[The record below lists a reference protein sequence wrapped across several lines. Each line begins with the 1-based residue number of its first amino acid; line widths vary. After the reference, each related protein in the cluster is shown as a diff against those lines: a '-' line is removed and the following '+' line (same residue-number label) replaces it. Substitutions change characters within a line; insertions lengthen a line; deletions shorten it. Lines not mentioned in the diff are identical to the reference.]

1 MVGGCRL
8 LRLSGRIRTV
18 NELAGS
24 HGSVD
29 YLVIGHISVD
39 VTPSGQK
46 AGGTVVYSART
57 AQALGCRTAV
67 LTSTSPDY
75 DLAGTFP
82 GILVRNSP
90 SKRPTMFENVYT
102 AAGRQQKIHSVANSL
117 YVEDVPD
124 EWQRAAIVHLG
135 PIADEIDPA
144 MVKLFSNSLVGITP
158 QGWFRQ
164 WNGNG
169 QVQARDWPE
178 AKEVLPY
185 SAAVILSMEDIPG
198 RGTLDQI
205 RKLSPL
211 VVLTQQAGGCTVYY
225 RDESRHIPA
234 HPAEEVNPTG
244 AGDIFAASFLVRLYQ
259 TKGNP
264 WEAADFANR
273 LAACSVA
280 YDGLEAK
287 IKAIKELLES
297 GV

>member
-29 YLVIGHISVD
+29 YLVIGHLSVD

-67 LTSTSPDY
+67 ITSTSPDY
-75 DLAGTFP
+75 DLEGTFP
-82 GILVRNSP
+82 GIVVRNRP
-90 SKRPTMFENVYT
+90 SKRPTTFENVYT

-117 YVEDVPD
+117 YVEDVPN

-169 QVQARDWPE
+169 QVRSRDWPA
-178 AKEVLPY
+178 AKEVFPY

-205 RKLSPL
+205 RQLSPL
-211 VVLTQQAGGCTVYY
+211 VVLTQQAGGCTVYF

-234 HPAEEVNPTG
+234 HPAKEVDPTG

-264 WEAADFANR
+264 WEAAAFANR

-280 YDGLEAK
+280 NDGLEAK

-297 GV
+297 GF

>member
-8 LRLSGRIRTV
+8 QSLSGRIRNV

-24 HGSVD
+24 HGSID

-39 VTPSGQK
+39 ITPSGQK

-67 LTSTSPDY
+67 LTSTTPDY

-82 GILVRNSP
+82 GITVRNCP
-90 SKRPTMFENVYT
+90 AEQPTMFENIYT
-102 AAGRQQKIHSVANSL
+102 AAGRQQKIHSVAKTL
-117 YVEDVPD
+117 DVEDVPV

-135 PIADEIDPA
+135 PIANEIDPA
-144 MVKLFSNSLVGITP
+144 MVTVFSNSLVGITP

-169 QVQARDWPE
+169 HVRARDWPE
-178 AKEVLPY
+178 SEKVLPY

-198 RGTLDQI
+198 RVTLDQI
-205 RKLSPL
+205 RQLSPL
-211 VVLTQQAGGCTVYY
+211 VVLTQESGGCTVFY
-225 RDESRHIPA
+225 RDESHHIPA
-234 HPAEEVNPTG
+234 PTVKEVNPTG
-244 AGDIFAASFLVRLYQ
+244 AGDIFATAFLFRLYQ
-259 TKGNP
+259 TKGNH
-264 WEAADFANR
+264 WEAAAFANR

-280 YDGLEAK
+280 YESLDDKLEA
-287 IKAIKELLES
+287 IMELIES
-297 GV
+297 VV

>member
-1 MVGGCRL
+1 M
-8 LRLSGRIRTV
+8 
-18 NELAGS
+18 NELTGS
-24 HGSVD
+24 HGSID

-39 VTPSGQK
+39 ITPSGQK

-57 AQALGCRTAV
+57 ARALGCRTAV

-75 DLAGTFP
+75 DLEGTFP
-82 GILVRNSP
+82 GILVHNSP
-90 SKRPTMFENVYT
+90 SKRPTMFENVYS

-117 YVEDVPD
+117 YMEDVPD

-135 PIADEIDPA
+135 PIANEIDPG
-144 MVKLFSNSLVGITP
+144 MIKLFSNSLVGITP

-185 SAAVILSMEDIPG
+185 SAAVILSMEDIPE

-205 RKLSPL
+205 RQLSPL
-211 VVLTQQAGGCTVYY
+211 VVLTQQAGGCTVYF

-234 HPAEEVNPTG
+234 YPAQEVNPTG

-259 TKGNP
+259 TKGNA
-264 WEAADFANR
+264 WEAAAFANR

-287 IKAIKELLES
+287 FKAIKELLES